1 MSRKIPTSASFQLR
15 ILYGLPLIISLFAI
29 AYAFTRGKALVAIL
43 AIVVA
48 LAIILAEVFFERRL
62 SRVDEAKREFELALR
77 NNPGYAI
84 AHENLADILLHLAR
98 RSYLSAE
105 KHGGKSNQ
113 LSGKMQALQPV
124 LQLTLP
130 KP

>member
-1 MSRKIPTSASFQLR
+1 MRLASNGQL
-15 ILYGLPLIISLFAI
+15 A
-29 AYAFTRGKALVAIL
+29 
-43 AIVVA
+43 
-48 LAIILAEVFFERRL
+48 
-62 SRVDEAKREFELALR
+62 EAKREFELALR
-77 NNPGYAI
+77 NNPSYAI